1 MEVFTVSVG
10 IGRVAISVRQTR
22 QVVSRLHEVCCTA
35 RFGSQP
41 VIVSVIRL
49 RGLRRLFAALGMCS
63 PAAHICKGPWYLSLP
78 VSPSSRTLIFFQG
91 SEHPRRAPDNLSPYQ
106 GTIFK
111 PFGLVGGS
119 VSSTEQDL
127 WHDPISPAFRDG
139 SRRPADGRTPPT
151 QPAYISVVA
160 GRTAGRF

>member
-10 IGRVAISVRQTR
+10 IGRVAISVCRTR
-22 QVVSRLHEVCCTA
+22 QVVSRLHDLCCTA

-49 RGLRRLFAALGMCS
+49 RGLRRLFAALGICP

-78 VSPSSRTLIFFQG
+78 VSTGSQTPTLFRE
-91 SEHPRRAPDNLSPYQ
+91 SEPARRPPDSLSPYQ

-111 PFGLVGGS
+111 PFGLVGGL
-119 VSSTEQDL
+119 SSERPMRPL
-127 WHDPISPAFRDG
+127 ASSHLGRLRE
-139 SRRPADGRTPPT
+139 SRAPMPDGRTPPI
-151 QPAYISVVA
+151 QAAYISVVA
-160 GRTAGRF
+160 GREAGKS